1 MDYFIYMVIIIN
13 IFIILAISQNLLV
26 GFTGLFSVCQA
37 AFYGIGA
44 YIAALLAI
52 WLTSNLILAV
62 LAAMIVAGIWG
73 AIISLPSIR
82 LKGDYFLIAS
92 IGFQMVMFSIFLNWK
107 AVTRGPMGLYGLPR
121 PHLFGFAFD
130 SPYSFLVLS
139 FALML
144 ACFFLSRRIAHS
156 PFGLALKGIRDDETA
171 VEALGKNVIR
181 FKIAIFS
188 FSAAW
193 AAVAGALFAFYTSS
207 VDPFSFTLEES
218 VFILTLAIV
227 GGTGNLKGSVVGAII
242 LISLPEL
249 MKFIQ
254 IPDAV
259 AAQTRQIFYG
269 LLLIL
274 FMRFRSQGLIGEYR
288 LR

>member
-1 MDYFIYMVIIIN
+1 MDYFIYMVIIMN
-13 IFIILAISQNLLV
+13 IFIILTISQNLLV

-52 WLTSNLILAV
+52 YLTNNLFWAL
-62 LAAMIVAGIWG
+62 LAAMIAAGIWG
-73 AIISLPSIR
+73 AIIALPSIR

-121 PHLFGFAFD
+121 PQLFGFTF
-130 SPYSFLVLS
+130 SSSYSFLVLS

-144 ACFFLSRRIAHS
+144 ACFFLSRRIVHS
-156 PFGLALKGIRDDETA
+156 PFGLVLKGIRDDETA
-171 VEALGKNVIR
+171 VESLGKNVTR

-193 AAVAGALFAFYTSS
+193 AAVAGALFAFYTTS

-218 VFILTLAIV
+218 VSVMTLTIV

-242 LISLPEL
+242 LISIPEL
-249 MKFIQ
+249 LKFIQ

-259 AAQTRQIFYG
+259 AAQIRQILYG

-288 LR
+288 MR

>member
-13 IFIILAISQNLLV
+13 IFIILTISQNLLV

-52 WLTSNLILAV
+52 WLTNNLLAAL
-62 LAAMIVAGIWG
+62 LAAMIVAGILG

-121 PHLFGFAFD
+121 PQLFGFTFI

-139 FALML
+139 FGLLL
-144 ACFFLSRRIAHS
+144 ACFFLSRRIAQS
-156 PFGLALKGIRDDETA
+156 PFGLVLKGVRDDETA
-171 VEALGKNVIR
+171 VEALGKNVIW
-181 FKIAIFS
+181 FKIAIFA

-193 AAVAGALFAFYTSS
+193 AAVAGTLFAFYTTS

-227 GGTGNLKGSVVGAII
+227 GGTGNLRGSVVGAII
-242 LISLPEL
+242 LISIPEL
-249 MKFIQ
+249 LKFIQ

-259 AAQTRQIFYG
+259 AAQTRQILYG

>member
-13 IFIILAISQNLLV
+13 IFIILTISQNLLV

-52 WLTSNLILAV
+52 WLTNNLLVAV

-107 AVTRGPMGLYGLPR
+107 AVTRGPMGLYGIPR
-121 PHLFGFAFD
+121 PQLFGFTFV
-130 SPYSFLVLS
+130 SPYSFLALS
-139 FALML
+139 FVLML

-156 PFGLALKGIRDDETA
+156 PFGLVLKGVRDDETA
-171 VEALGKNVIR
+171 VEALGKNVTR
-181 FKIAIFS
+181 FKIAIFA

-193 AAVAGALFAFYTSS
+193 AAVAGTLFAFYTTS

-227 GGTGNLKGSVVGAII
+227 GGTGNLRGSVVGAII
-242 LISLPEL
+242 LISIPEL
-249 MKFIQ
+249 LKFIQ

-259 AAQTRQIFYG
+259 AAQTRQILYG

>member
-13 IFIILAISQNLLV
+13 IFIILTISQNLLV

-52 WLTSNLILAV
+52 WLTNNLLVAV

-121 PHLFGFAFD
+121 PQLFGFTFV
-130 SPYSFLVLS
+130 SPYSFLALS
-139 FALML
+139 FVLML

-156 PFGLALKGIRDDETA
+156 PFGLVLKGVRDDETA
-171 VEALGKNVIR
+171 VEALGKNVTR
-181 FKIAIFS
+181 FKIAIFA

-193 AAVAGALFAFYTSS
+193 AAVAGTLFAFYTTS

-227 GGTGNLKGSVVGAII
+227 GGTGNLRGSVVGAII
-242 LISLPEL
+242 LISIPEL
-249 MKFIQ
+249 LKFIQ

-259 AAQTRQIFYG
+259 AAQTRQILYG

>member
-13 IFIILAISQNLLV
+13 IFIILTISQNLLV

-44 YIAALLAI
+44 YIAALMAI
-52 WLTSNLILAV
+52 WLTNNLFFAV
-62 LAAMIVAGIWG
+62 FAAMIVAGIWG

-121 PHLFGFAFD
+121 PQLFGFTFV
-130 SPYSFLVLS
+130 SPYSFLILS
-139 FALML
+139 FVVML

-156 PFGLALKGIRDDETA
+156 PFGLVLKGIRDDETA
-171 VEALGKNVIR
+171 VEALGKNVTW

-193 AAVAGALFAFYTSS
+193 AAVAGTLFAFYTTS

-218 VFILTLAIV
+218 VFVLTLAIV
-227 GGTGNLKGSVVGAII
+227 GGTGSLKGSVVGAII
-242 LISLPEL
+242 LISIPEIL
-249 MKFIQ
+249 KFIQ

-259 AAQTRQIFYG
+259 AAQTRQILYG

>member
-13 IFIILAISQNLLV
+13 IFIILTISQNLLV

-44 YIAALLAI
+44 YIAALMAI
-52 WLTSNLILAV
+52 WLTNNLFFAV
-62 LAAMIVAGIWG
+62 FAAMIVAGIWG

-121 PHLFGFAFD
+121 PQLFGFTFV
-130 SPYSFLVLS
+130 SPYSFLILS
-139 FALML
+139 FVVML

-156 PFGLALKGIRDDETA
+156 PFGLVLKGIRDDETA
-171 VEALGKNVIR
+171 VEALGKNVTW

-193 AAVAGALFAFYTSS
+193 AAAAGTLFAFYTTS

-218 VFILTLAIV
+218 VFVLTLAIV
-227 GGTGNLKGSVVGAII
+227 GGTGSLKGSVVGAII
-242 LISLPEL
+242 LISIPEFL
-249 MKFIQ
+249 KFIQ

-259 AAQTRQIFYG
+259 AAQTRQILYG

>member
-13 IFIILAISQNLLV
+13 IFIILTISQNLLV

-52 WLTSNLILAV
+52 WLTPNLLVAV
-62 LAAMIVAGIWG
+62 LAAMIGAGICG
-73 AIISLPSIR
+73 AVISLPSIR

-121 PHLFGFAFD
+121 PHLFGFTFV
-130 SPYSFLVLS
+130 SSYSFLVLS
-139 FALML
+139 FVLML
-144 ACFFLSRRIAHS
+144 GCFFLSRRIAHS
-156 PFGLALKGIRDDETA
+156 PFGLVLKGVRDDETA
-171 VEALGKNVIR
+171 VEALGKNVTW

-193 AAVAGALFAFYTSS
+193 AAVAGALFAFYTTS

-218 VFILTLAIV
+218 VFVLTLAIV
-227 GGTGNLKGSVVGAII
+227 GGTGSLRGSVVGAII
-242 LISLPEL
+242 LITIPEL
-249 MKFIQ
+249 VKFIQ

-259 AAQTRQIFYG
+259 AAQIRQILYG

>member
-1 MDYFIYMVIIIN
+1 MDYFIYMVIIMN
-13 IFIILAISQNLLV
+13 IFIILTISQNLLV

-52 WLTSNLILAV
+52 YLTNNLFWAL
-62 LAAMIVAGIWG
+62 LAAMIAAGIWG
-73 AIISLPSIR
+73 AIIALPSIR

-121 PHLFGFAFD
+121 PQLFGFTFN
-130 SPYSFLVLS
+130 SSYSFLVLS

-144 ACFFLSRRIAHS
+144 ACFFLSRRIVHS
-156 PFGLALKGIRDDETA
+156 PFGLVLKGIRDDETA
-171 VEALGKNVIR
+171 VESLGKNITR

-193 AAVAGALFAFYTSS
+193 AAVAGALFAFYTTS

-218 VFILTLAIV
+218 VFVMTLTIV
-227 GGTGNLKGSVVGAII
+227 GGTGNLKGSVVGAIL
-242 LISLPEL
+242 LISIPEL
-249 MKFIQ
+249 LKFIQ

-259 AAQTRQIFYG
+259 AAQIRQILYG

-288 LR
+288 MR

>member
-13 IFIILAISQNLLV
+13 IFIILTISQNLLV

-52 WLTSNLILAV
+52 WLTNNLLVAV

-121 PHLFGFAFD
+121 PQLFGFTFV
-130 SPYSFLVLS
+130 SPYSFLALS
-139 FALML
+139 FVLML

-156 PFGLALKGIRDDETA
+156 PFGLVLKGVRDDETA
-171 VEALGKNVIR
+171 VEALGKNVTR
-181 FKIAIFS
+181 FKIAIFA

-193 AAVAGALFAFYTSS
+193 AAVAGTLFAFYTTS

-227 GGTGNLKGSVVGAII
+227 GGTGNLRGSVVGAII
-242 LISLPEL
+242 LISIPEL
-249 MKFIQ
+249 LKFIQ

>member
-1 MDYFIYMVIIIN
+1 MDYFIYMVIIMN
-13 IFIILAISQNLLV
+13 IFIILTISQNLLV

-52 WLTSNLILAV
+52 YLTNNLFWAL
-62 LAAMIVAGIWG
+62 LAAMIAAGIWG
-73 AIISLPSIR
+73 AIIALPSIR

-121 PHLFGFAFD
+121 PQLFGFTF
-130 SPYSFLVLS
+130 SSSYSFLLLS

-144 ACFFLSRRIAHS
+144 ACFFLSRRIVHS
-156 PFGLALKGIRDDETA
+156 PFGLVLKGIRDDETA
-171 VEALGKNVIR
+171 VESLGKNVTR

-193 AAVAGALFAFYTSS
+193 AAVAGALFAFYTTS

-218 VFILTLAIV
+218 VFVMTLTIV
-227 GGTGNLKGSVVGAII
+227 GGTGNLKGSVVGAIL
-242 LISLPEL
+242 LISIPEL
-249 MKFIQ
+249 LKFIQ

-259 AAQTRQIFYG
+259 AAQIRQILYG

-288 LR
+288 MR

>member
-1 MDYFIYMVIIIN
+1 MDYFIYMVIIMN
-13 IFIILAISQNLLV
+13 IFIILTISQNLLV

-52 WLTSNLILAV
+52 YLTNNLFWAL
-62 LAAMIVAGIWG
+62 LAAMIAAGIWG
-73 AIISLPSIR
+73 AIIALPSIR

-121 PHLFGFAFD
+121 PQLFGFTF
-130 SPYSFLVLS
+130 SSSYSFLLLS

-144 ACFFLSRRIAHS
+144 ACFFLSRRIVHS
-156 PFGLALKGIRDDETA
+156 PFGLVLKGIRDDETA
-171 VEALGKNVIR
+171 VESLGKNVTR

-193 AAVAGALFAFYTSS
+193 AAVAGALFAFYTTS

-218 VFILTLAIV
+218 VFVMTLTIV

-242 LISLPEL
+242 LISIPEL
-249 MKFIQ
+249 LKFIQ

-259 AAQTRQIFYG
+259 AAQIRQILYG

-288 LR
+288 MR